1 MSTQQYSQI
10 PASYYGLEHYPYQ
23 QYMNG
28 SQPQLGQTQT
38 AQTQQPL
45 TQQLL
50 QAQTAQYQQP
60 YGLYYMQQMQPGQLP
75 LQGQQATQQ
84 ATQYQQYQLL
94 LQQQP
99 QQTQQTQQQQQQ
111 QQPLVPQGT
120 LRQADYAVH
129 YPGYN
134 SSTTSAPYGLY
145 ALYQQQAGAP
155 QASSGSAAPL
165 ALIYGSAP
173 SQQLAAVGQQPLTTS
188 LITAGTAQSA
198 ASAST
203 AATAASQKAAPAVST
218 KGSVLSD
225 TLDGAA
231 NSTVGQ
237 YQPPGIRPRVTTTM
251 WEDEKT
257 LCYQVDAN
265 NVSVVRRADN
275 NMINGTKLLNVAQ
288 MTRGRRDGIL
298 KLEKIRHVVKIGS
311 MHLKGVWIPFERA
324 LAMAQR
330 EGIVDM
336 LYPLFVRD
344 IKRVIQTG
352 VTPAVQS
359 SVTPSK
365 SSVATHSSYPESTSV
380 ASSNPNM
387 SYYQLYPSQ
396 YPPASSTHGIS
407 AVPDA
412 SGGLS
417 APQQQQMAVQ
427 QQLYGYSQPSY
438 YNQSYAYNQ
447 GTTGATAGASGS
459 VNYSSYSQAPVYSS
473 YAGYSQAAQGQA
485 QLQKPYDRPQQGQAI
500 ASQPPHGSP
509 GSKKEKEANKK

>member
-28 SQPQLGQTQT
+28 LQPQLGQNQT

-60 YGLYYMQQMQPGQLP
+60 YGLYYMQQVQPGLLP
-75 LQGQQATQQ
+75 LQGQQATLQ
-84 ATQYQQYQLL
+84 AQFQQYQLL

-99 QQTQQTQQQQQQ
+99 LQLQPQQLQQQLGQQQTQS
-111 QQPLVPQGT
+111 LVPQGT

-134 SSTTSAPYGLY
+134 SSNTSAPYGLY

-165 ALIYGSAP
+165 TLIYGSAP
-173 SQQLAAVGQQPLTTS
+173 SQLAAVAQQPLTTS
-188 LITAGTAQSA
+188 LITAGTAQSG

-203 AATAASQKAAPAVST
+203 AATSATQKAATTTST

-225 TLDGAA
+225 SLGAA

-352 VTPAVQS
+352 VTPAVQA

-365 SSVATHSSYPESTSV
+365 NSVATHSSYPDSASV

-396 YPPASSTHGIS
+396 YPPTSSAHGIS

-412 SGGLS
+412 LS

-447 GTTGATAGASGS
+447 GTTGSTSNPSGS
-459 VNYSSYSQAPVYSS
+459 ANYSSYSQAPVYSS
-473 YAGYSQAAQGQA
+473 YAGYTQAAQGQA

>member
-28 SQPQLGQTQT
+28 SQPQLGQTQS

-50 QAQTAQYQQP
+50 QAQSAQYQQP
-60 YGLYYMQQMQPGQLP
+60 YGLYYMQQVQPGQLP
-75 LQGQQATQQ
+75 LQGQQQ
-84 ATQYQQYQLL
+84 TQYQQYQQLQLLL
-94 LQQQP
+94 LQP
-99 QQTQQTQQQQQQ
+99 QQQLQQQLQT
-111 QQPLVPQGT
+111 QQPLVPQST
-120 LRQADYAVH
+120 LRQTDYAVH
-129 YPGYN
+129 YPGY
-134 SSTTSAPYGLY
+134 SSASASAPYGLY

-155 QASSGSAAPL
+155 QASAGSAAPL
-165 ALIYGSAP
+165 TLLYGSVP
-173 SQQLAAVGQQPLTTS
+173 SQQQAAVAQQPLAAS
-188 LITAGTAQSA
+188 LITAATAPSGT
-198 ASAST
+198 SASS
-203 AATAASQKAAPAVST
+203 AATAATQKAAPAASA

-225 TLDGAA
+225 TLGGAA
-231 NSTVGQ
+231 SSTVGQ

-352 VTPAVQS
+352 VTPAVQA

-365 SSVATHSSYPESTSV
+365 SSISTHSTYPESGSV
-380 ASSNPNM
+380 ASANPNM

-396 YPPASSTHGIS
+396 YPPASSTHGIA
-407 AVPDA
+407 AVPDG
-412 SGGLS
+412 SGAMS

-427 QQLYGYSQPSY
+427 LLLYGYSQPSY

-447 GTTGATAGASGS
+447 GTTGATGGASGS
-459 VNYSSYSQAPVYSS
+459 VNYSSYSQAPGYSS
-473 YAGYSQAAQGQA
+473 YAGYSQPAQGQS

-509 GSKKEKEANKK
+509 GSKKEKEPSKK

>member
-28 SQPQLGQTQT
+28 SQPQLGQTQA
-38 AQTQQPL
+38 AQSQQPL

-50 QAQTAQYQQP
+50 QAQSAQYQQP
-60 YGLYYMQQMQPGQLP
+60 YGLYYMQQVQPGQHP
-75 LQGQQATQQ
+75 LQGQQGAQQ
-84 ATQYQQYQLL
+84 TQYQQYQ
-94 LQQQP
+94 QQQ
-99 QQTQQTQQQQQQ
+99 QQQSQQQTQQQQLQTL
-111 QQPLVPQGT
+111 QPLVQ
-120 LRQADYAVH
+120 QSDYAVH
-129 YPGYN
+129 YPGY
-134 SSTTSAPYGLY
+134 SSSNASAPYGQY
-145 ALYQQQAGAP
+145 AMYQQSAAP
-155 QASSGSAAPL
+155 QASSASAAPL
-165 ALIYGSAP
+165 ALTYASVP
-173 SQQLAAVGQQPLTTS
+173 SQLQATAAQQALTASLA
-188 LITAGTAQSA
+188 TAGTAQSA

-203 AATAASQKAAPAVST
+203 SGATVQTSAPSASA

-225 TLDGAA
+225 TLGGAS

-330 EGIVDM
+330 EGIVDL

-352 VTPAVQS
+352 VTPSVQTSAAS
-359 SVTPSK
+359 SKAPMASNG
-365 SSVATHSSYPESTSV
+365 SYPASTST
-380 ASSNPNM
+380 AASNPSM

-396 YPPASSTHGIS
+396 YPPASSTHAL
-407 AVPDA
+407 AVPE
-412 SGGLS
+412 S
-417 APQQQQMAVQ
+417 APQQQMATQ

-438 YNQSYAYNQ
+438 YNQSYYNQ
-447 GTTGATAGASGS
+447 GSTAAGGNGS
-459 VNYSSYSQAPVYSS
+459 TNYSSYSQAPMYSS
-473 YAGYSQAAQGQA
+473 YAGYLQAAQGQA
-485 QLQKPYDRPQQGQAI
+485 QLQKPYEQPQQSQGMTSQQLPQQG
-500 ASQPPHGSP
+500 SP
-509 GSKKEKEANKK
+509 GAKKEKDGEKK

>member
-28 SQPQLGQTQT
+28 SQPQLGQAQA

-60 YGLYYMQQMQPGQLP
+60 YGLYYMQQVQPGQVP

-84 ATQYQQYQLL
+84 TQYQQYQQQQLL
-94 LQQQP
+94 LQQQ
-99 QQTQQTQQQQQQ
+99 QQQQQPTQ
-111 QQPLVPQGT
+111 QTQQPLVPQGT
-120 LRQADYAVH
+120 LRQADYAVP

-134 SSTTSAPYGLY
+134 SSSASAPYGLY

-173 SQQLAAVGQQPLTTS
+173 SQQLAVAAQQPLTTS
-188 LITAGTAQSA
+188 LVAAATGQSG
-198 ASAST
+198 ASVST
-203 AATAASQKAAPAVST
+203 AATTATQKAAPPASA

-225 TLDGAA
+225 TLGGAA

-352 VTPAVQS
+352 VTPAVQA

-365 SSVATHSSYPESTSV
+365 SSIATHNSYPESASV

-396 YPPASSTHGIS
+396 YPPASSTHGIA

-412 SGGLS
+412 SGALS

-427 QQLYGYSQPSY
+427 QQIYGYSQPSY

-447 GTTGATAGASGS
+447 GTAAATGGASGS
-459 VNYSSYSQAPVYSS
+459 AANYSSYSQAPVYSS
-473 YAGYSQAAQGQA
+473 YAGYSQAGQGQA

-500 ASQPPHGSP
+500 GSQPPHGSP